1 VLASHPAE
9 AMDVLVFEL
18 SSMRARDKAIFF
30 ASRRSI
36 ASQVLRI
43 VVGRFLKIEGLL
55 LTRSNRLRHRF
66 QLRSRVQPI
75 LRIG

>member
-30 ASRRSI
+30 ASRRS
-36 ASQVLRI
+36 I